1 MMSLDLRSPVRRLG
15 SGRVAVSPALTALVA
30 VVALA
35 LPPGVH
41 AAARR
46 GPAEPAETLAPEP
59 AAEVTPEPAVADAAD
74 PAVELSRAHFRRGLA
89 AYEAGDYGEAVT
101 HWTQAHALMATE
113 PELNAARHV
122 LELDLGQAHVR
133 AFERDG
139 DRTHLAT
146 ARPLLEGF
154 VAWVDRPQH
163 ALTTA
168 ERDDR
173 ARAISMLARIDI
185 EGAAVIPAP
194 TPTAP
199 DARAKPRT
207 ARTDAPALDR
217 RQAGRMMIAG
227 GVVLG
232 LGVAA
237 AIGVVALM
245 PRARRIESD
254 YELAS
259 EASGGSV
266 PGADEMAHLE
276 DLGQRG
282 RAVNRGVLGLATVA
296 AVGVLVGVPL
306 LAVGGAARRRNAR
319 LAPTAGAHEL
329 GCRSPCGSSRGTS
342 RFTHGS

>member
-1 MMSLDLRSPVRRLG
+1 MTSPHLCSPVRRLG
-15 SGRVAVSPALTALVA
+15 SGRVAVSQALTALVT

-35 LPPGVH
+35 LPSGVH

-46 GPAEPAETLAPEP
+46 GPAEPAATLAPEP
-59 AAEVTPEPAVADAAD
+59 AAEVAPEQGVADAAH

-89 AYEAGDYGEAVT
+89 AYEAGDYADAVT

-113 PELNAARHV
+113 PELTAARHV

-146 ARPLLEGF
+146 ARPLLEAF
-154 VAWVDRPQH
+154 VAWVDRPEH

-173 ARAISMLARIDI
+173 ARATSMLARIDI
-185 EGAAVIPAP
+185 EGTIATPRPTTTPADGH
-194 TPTAP
+194 THAS
-199 DARAKPRT
+199 RA
-207 ARTDAPALDR
+207 DAPRFDR
-217 RQAGRMMIAG
+217 KQAGRMMIAG

-237 AIGVVALM
+237 TIGVAALL
-245 PRARRIESD
+245 PRARRIEHD
-254 YELAS
+254 YEQLLDS
-259 EASGGSV
+259 SSDGGA
-266 PGADEMAHLE
+266 PDPQAAARLD
-276 DLGQRG
+276 DLDRRG
-282 RAVNRGVLGLATVA
+282 RGINRGVIGLAVVA
-296 AVGVLVGVPL
+296 AVGVVVGVPL

-319 LAPTAGAHEL
+319 LGPTASAHEL
-329 GCRSPCGSSRGTS
+329 GVSFAM
-342 RFTHGS
+342 RF